1 MITVAVASAVN
12 FGAAGAKRE
21 EFRMSEYAK
30 SSEVYDAVY
39 AAKKDYSKE
48 AEQAHRVIEAHKHT
62 AGNDLLDVAC
72 GTGLHA
78 QVLRRWYHV
87 EGLDLS
93 EGQLAVARQRLPD
106 VTFYHAD
113 MTDFATG
120 KTYDAIT
127 CLFSAI
133 GELLDIEQVNSAIR
147 TMAQHL
153 KPGGVL
159 IVEPWLRPEQF
170 RDGRIHSDFVD
181 ELEFKVARMTV
192 VERHGKIVDLYM
204 HYMVGR
210 PGNVEEFTEHHQ
222 EALHTVDEYMSA
234 FQLAGLDSAY
244 DDVGLIGRGMY
255 IGTRRQ

>member
-1 MITVAVASAVN
+1 
-12 FGAAGAKRE
+12 
-21 EFRMSEYAK
+21 MSEYAR
-30 SSEVYDAVY
+30 SSEIYDAVY
-39 AAKKDYSKE
+39 TAKKNYGKE
-48 AEQAHRVIEAHKHT
+48 AEQVHSVIAAHKHSE
-62 AGNDLLDVAC
+62 GNDLLDVAC

-78 QVLRRWYHV
+78 AALQRWYHV

-93 EGQLAVARQRLPD
+93 EGQLVVARKRLPD

-113 MTDFATG
+113 MTSFTTG

-133 GELLDIEQVNSAIR
+133 GEVLDIEQVNSAIR

-153 KPGGVL
+153 KPGGVV

-170 RDGRIHSDFVD
+170 REGRIHSDFVD
-181 ELEFKVARMTV
+181 EPDFKVARMTT

-210 PGNVEEFTEHHQ
+210 PGSVENFIEHHQ

-234 FQLAGLDSAY
+234 FQQAGLDTTY
-244 DDVGLIGRGMY
+244 DDEGLIGRGMY
-255 IGTRRQ
+255 IGTRPR